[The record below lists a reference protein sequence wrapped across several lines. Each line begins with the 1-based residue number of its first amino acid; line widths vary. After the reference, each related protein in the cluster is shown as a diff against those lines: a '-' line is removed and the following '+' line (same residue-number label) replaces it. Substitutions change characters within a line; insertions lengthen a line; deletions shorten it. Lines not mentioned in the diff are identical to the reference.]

1 MIRLQKH
8 REFHLKRKSDGGGL
22 HRIDLRKYR
31 RHSKLPSGGSKALI
45 WLILLF
51 LLVIILIR
59 FLSSVGR

>member
-1 MIRLQKH
+1 MIKLQKH
-8 REFHLKRKSDGGGL
+8 REFHLKRKSERERP
-22 HRIDLRKYR
+22 HKINLRRYR
-31 RHSKLPSGGSKALI
+31 RYSKMPSGGSKTLL

>member
-1 MIRLQKH
+1 MIRLQRH
-8 REFHLKRKSDGGGL
+8 REFHLKRKSEVERP
-22 HRIDLRKYR
+22 HRIDLKRYR
-31 RHSKLPSGGSKALI
+31 RYSKLPSGGSKALI